1 MAQIVAKRISGTYL
15 YGIGEYEKNLY
26 TYLVHST
33 VLDKD
38 SDDME
43 NIKFDL
49 KKTAPHTSLLKVFES
64 PNVVFLNNTTPLP
77 RALKVFAAND
87 IKSGDKRLKIF
98 IDMSDALS
106 KDGGKLVVKPKD
118 LDKVI
123 SYLSSA
129 LSYLIYYADPVRLIN
144 NASLTNY
151 GTTCFAKLFAYVID
165 NLRIGAVDKVREKC
179 LYLASVYYQLNI
191 LGKDF
196 TDSIDSKAKSI
207 SKLSAREIEMID
219 VQLDNDSFKDIF
231 HFIKTVTKVIK
242 ADGLNLDNFIERW
255 LWLFGPGTQFATE
268 LFPAFS
274 TLLTNAYC
282 GAYLNNQKTIE
293 KILGRDM
300 VDFSTCLFQIGS
312 DIA

>member
-15 YGIGEYEKNLY
+15 YGIGQYEKNLY
-26 TYLVHST
+26 TYLVHSI
-33 VLDKD
+33 VLDKE
-38 SDDME
+38 SEDME

-49 KKTAPHTSLLKVFES
+49 KKVSPHISLLKVFES
-64 PNVVFLNNTTPLP
+64 PNVVFLNNATPLP

-87 IKSGDKRLKIF
+87 IKSGDKKLKIF
-98 IDMSDALS
+98 IDMSDVLS
-106 KDGGKLVVKPKD
+106 KDNGRLVVKPKD

-123 SYLSSA
+123 CYLASA
-129 LSYLIYYADPVRLIN
+129 LSYLIYYADPMRLVN
-144 NASLTNY
+144 NSGLISY
-151 GTTCFAKLFAYVID
+151 GTTCFAKLFSYVID
-165 NLRIGAVDKVREKC
+165 NLRIGAVDKIREKC
-179 LYLASVYYQLNI
+179 LYLAAVYYQLNI

-196 TDSIDSKAKSI
+196 TDSIDAKAKSI
-207 SKLSAREIEMID
+207 SKLSSREIEMID

-231 HFIKTVTKVIK
+231 HFIRTVAKVIK
-242 ADGLNLDNFIERW
+242 ADALNLDNFVERW
-255 LWLFGPGTQFATE
+255 LWLFGSGTQFALE

-274 TLLTNAYC
+274 TLLTNTYC

-300 VDFSTCLFQIGS
+300 VDFSTNLFMIGS